1 MARPELIPTLKKAV
15 IYARVSSK
23 EQEREG
29 FSIPAQLKLLREY
42 AERKGFA
49 ILSEYTDIET
59 AKRSGRGQF
68 TEMVKFFKAEGRKK
82 ENGCRILLVE
92 KTDHL
97 YRNFKDYVTLDELE
111 LDVHL
116 VKENDILSPDSK
128 SHQKL
133 LHGIKVVM
141 AKNYIDNLSEEIEK
155 GMKEKAEQGIFPS
168 RAPIGYINAICGD
181 KKFIQPDPVYAPL
194 IRKVYDLY
202 STGSYSLLEVTR
214 IAHQEG
220 LVSRESGAKVPRG
233 TIAKILNNPVYYG
246 DFIWDH
252 KQYRGSHEPLIS
264 REQFNRVQEI
274 LDRKAK
280 NRTGVR
286 KHDWT
291 FQGVLFCGHCGCA
304 MVGDLK
310 KGKYVYYH
318 CTGYKGK
325 CPEKYVREEEVSRQV
340 EDALKNLKADPEV
353 LAMMIRA
360 LKESHAEES
369 RYHQDVVSIL
379 QKERDLLESR
389 LEALYL
395 DKLDKVISAEFF
407 AARSQEWQTKL
418 TDLRAKIDRHGLAH
432 TNYINEGIEFLELS
446 QRALERYKECESA
459 EKRRILNLVLSN
471 SLWMN
476 ATFIPKYRQP
486 FDLLSVM
493 NGVGENKIAPSGSGE
508 GDFDKWWSHGESNSR
523 PLACHAS
530 ALPTEL

>member
-1 MARPELIPTLKKAV
+1 MAKPELIPTLKKAV

-29 FSIPAQLKLLREY
+29 FSIPAQLKSLREY
-42 AERKGFA
+42 AERKGFSVLA
-49 ILSEYTDIET
+49 EYTDVET

-68 TEMVKFFKAEGRKK
+68 TEMVRFFKGERRKK
-82 ENGCRILLVE
+82 DNACRTLLVE
-92 KTDHL
+92 KTDRL

-116 VKENDILSPDSK
+116 VKENDVLSPDSK

-168 RAPIGYINAICGD
+168 RAPSGYVNAHCGD
-181 KKFIQPDPVYAPL
+181 KKFIQPDPELAPM
-194 IRKVYDLY
+194 IRRLFELY
-202 STGSYSLLEVTR
+202 STGSYSLLELTR
-214 IAHQEG
+214 LAHKEG
-220 LVSRESGAKVPRG
+220 LVTRGSKLKVPRG
-233 TIAKILNNPVYYG
+233 TVAKILNNPVYYG
-246 DFIWDH
+246 DFTWDRKLYH
-252 KQYRGSHEPLIS
+252 GTHEPLIT
-264 REQFNRVQEI
+264 RELFDRVQEI
-274 LDRKAK
+274 LDRKAT
-280 NRTGVR
+280 NRTGFR
-286 KHDWT
+286 KHDWM

-340 EDALKNLKADPEV
+340 EDALKALKAKPAMLD
-353 LAMMIRA
+353 MMIRA

-369 RYHQDVVSIL
+369 RFHQEAVSGL

-395 DKLDKVISAEFF
+395 DKLDKVISPEFF
-407 AARSQEWQTKL
+407 AAKSQEWQAKL
-418 TDLRAKIDRHGLAH
+418 TDLRAKIDRHGHAH
-432 TNYINEGIEFLELS
+432 MTYINEGIELLELS
-446 QRALERYKECESA
+446 QRAVERYNECERA
-459 EKRRILNLVLSN
+459 EKKRILNLLLSN

-476 ATFIPKYRQP
+476 AALIPKYRQP
-486 FDLLSVM
+486 FDLLAVM
-493 NGVGENKIAPSGSGE
+493 NVEDQKKIAPSVAGE
-508 GDFDKWWSHGESNSR
+508 GDLDKWWSLGESNS
-523 PLACHAS
+523 
-530 ALPTEL
+530 

>member
-1 MARPELIPTLKKAV
+1 M
-15 IYARVSSK
+15 SSK

-68 TEMVKFFKAEGRKK
+68 TEMVKFFKAEARKK
-82 ENGCRILLVE
+82 GKGCRILLME
-92 KTDHL
+92 KTDRL
-97 YRNFKDYVTLDELE
+97 YRNFKDYV
-111 LDVHL
+111 
-116 VKENDILSPDSK
+116 N
-128 SHQKL
+128 
-133 LHGIKVVM
+133 GIKVVM

-202 STGSYSLLEVTR
+202 STGYYSLLEVTR
-214 IAHQEG
+214 LAHQEG

-233 TIAKILNNPVYYG
+233 T
-246 DFIWDH
+246 
-252 KQYRGSHEPLIS
+252 HEPLIT
-264 REQFNRVQEI
+264 REKFDRAQEI

-280 NRTGVR
+280 NRTSVR

-310 KGKYVYYH
+310 KEKYVYYH

-340 EDALKNLKADPEV
+340 EDALKVLKADPEV

-360 LKESHAEES
+360 LKESHDEES
-369 RYHQDVVSIL
+369 RFHQEAVSKL
-379 QKERDLLESR
+379 QKERDVLESR

-395 DKLDKVISAEFF
+395 DKLDKVISPEFF
-407 AARSQEWQTKL
+407 AAKSQEWQAKL
-418 TDLRAKIDRHGLAH
+418 TDLCAQIDRHCSAH
-432 TNYINEGIEFLELS
+432 SYINEGIEFLELS
-446 QRALERYKECESA
+446 RRAMERYKECESA

-476 ATFIPKYRQP
+476 ATFTPYRQP
-486 FDLLSVM
+486 FDLLAVR
-493 NGVGENKIAPSGSGE
+493 NGESGSKIAPSGTGE
-508 GDFDKWWSHGESNSR
+508 GDFDKWWSQGESNSW
-523 PLACHAS
+523 PPACKTG
-530 ALPTEL
+530 ALPTEIWPRG